1 MQKIISDPAALPP
14 GTAIGPMR
22 WEEAAALGEWAAA
35 AGWNPGL
42 ADIAVAWGHDPEAF
56 IALRK
61 DGALIGGGAI
71 MAYGRAAGFMGLFI
85 LRPEWRQQGLGRGLW
100 HERLRRLQ
108 ARLDPGAPIGM
119 DGVFE
124 MVPFYEAGGFRSL
137 HRDLRFEGLAEPGNA
152 DPAVEPL
159 VAVPT
164 AAIAGYDAAVTGL
177 ARPGFLA
184 AWLGVPGG
192 YGVALREGG
201 QLRGYGFARPCRHG
215 VKIGPLLADTPALA
229 ERLLGSLLAA
239 RPGVPVALDVP
250 EPNAAALA
258 MVRARGWR
266 EAFGCARMETGG
278 TLPVDLRR
286 VFGVTSFE
294 FG

>member
-1 MQKIISDPAALPP
+1 MKSFISMPEGLPS
-14 GTAIGPMR
+14 GCAIGPMR
-22 WEEAAALGEWAAA
+22 RDEAEALGEWAAD

-42 ADIAVAWGHDPEAF
+42 RDIDVAWQYDPTAF
-56 IALRK
+56 IALRR
-61 DGALIGGGAI
+61 GETLIGGGAI

-85 LRPEWRQQGLGRGLW
+85 LRPEWRQQGLGRVLW
-100 HERLRRLQ
+100 HERLRRLR
-108 ARLDPGAPIGM
+108 ARLDPDTPIGM

-124 MVPFYEAGGFRSL
+124 MVPFYAAGGFRQL
-137 HRDLRFEGLAEPGNA
+137 HRDLRFEGVAEGGAA
-152 DPAVEPL
+152 DPVVESLP
-159 VAVPT
+159 AVPP
-164 AAIAGYDAAVTGL
+164 AAIAAYDAAVTGIV
-177 ARPGFLA
+177 RPEYLA

-192 YGVALREGG
+192 HGVALRDAGR
-201 QLRGYGFARPCRHG
+201 LVGYGFARPCRSG
-215 VKIGPLLADTPALA
+215 VKIGPLLADTPAAA

-239 RPGVPVALDVP
+239 LPGVPVALDVP

-266 EAFGCARMETGG
+266 EAFGCARMESGG
-278 TLPVDLRR
+278 TLPVDLAR

>member
-1 MQKIISDPAALPP
+1 MQNSISGTAALPP

-22 WEEAAALGEWAAA
+22 REEASILGDWAAA

-42 ADIAVAWGHDPEAF
+42 ADIAVAWGYDPDAF

-61 DGALIGGGAI
+61 GDTLIGGGAI
-71 MAYGRAAGFMGLFI
+71 MAYGRTAGFMGLFI
-85 LRPEWRQQGLGRGLW
+85 MHPEWRQQGLGRCLW
-100 HERLRRLQ
+100 HERLRRLR
-108 ARLDPGAPIGM
+108 ARLDPAAPIGM

-137 HRDLRFEGLAEPGNA
+137 HRDLRFEGVAEAGMA

-159 VAVPT
+159 AAVPA

-177 ARPGFLA
+177 SRPGFLG

-201 QLRGYGFARPCRHG
+201 QLRGYGFARPCQHG
-215 VKIGPLLADTPALA
+215 VKIGPLLADTPAVA
-229 ERLLGSLLAA
+229 ERLLGGLLAA
-239 RPGVPVALDVP
+239 RPGVAVALDVP

-266 EAFGCARMETGG
+266 EAFGCARMESGG
-278 TLPVDLRR
+278 RLPVDLAR